1 MCSCWAFFPHHVIKI
16 PVVLIFFCSKL
27 STRDAFGLPA
37 MSVTDLQMAVCSCKS
52 FFAFSPMSE
61 SSAVEEPESLLE
73 EDISSGLPAVAVFGA
88 LYGGSPSVDVGSW
101 MVIAFAGFEAS
112 MSTARA
118 IGAPRS
124 SRSGLECRLG
134 SAPSTF
140 T

>member
-1 MCSCWAFFPHHVIKI
+1 MLVQVI
-16 PVVLIFFCSKL
+16 FCL
-27 STRDAFGLPA
+27 FANVRVFG
-37 MSVTDLQMAVCSCKS
+37 
-52 FFAFSPMSE
+52 
-61 SSAVEEPESLLE
+61 VEEPESLLE
-73 EDISSGLPAVAVFGA
+73 EGISSGMPAVAVFGGKAPAVAVFGA